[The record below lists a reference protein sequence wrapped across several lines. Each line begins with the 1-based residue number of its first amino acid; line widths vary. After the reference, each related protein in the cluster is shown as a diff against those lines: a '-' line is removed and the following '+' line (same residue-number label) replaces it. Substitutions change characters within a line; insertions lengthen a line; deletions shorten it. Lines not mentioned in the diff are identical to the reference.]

1 MTRATVL
8 LCAALTLAIPAT
20 AQTPRVPQAR
30 YALVVSVDGLRPDV
44 LLRADAP
51 ALHGLMKRGMF
62 SMWARTTD
70 VAITLPSHTSMLT
83 GEPPERHGVT
93 WNGSKLP
100 PGRTGPLVPTLF
112 TLAHRQGMTTAL
124 VAGKKKFGALRDP
137 VAVDWS
143 FVPGDEIE
151 DDAVADSAVE
161 IIRRHSPNVL
171 FVHLPGVDIAGHTYG
186 WGSENQIRAVAIADR
201 SIDRVLTALRERG
214 TLDSTVIVVS
224 SDHGGSGKSHGAGD
238 ERSRYIPWIAVGP
251 GLPAN
256 LDLDQDPTLHVRTED
271 TFATVCAMLGIVVPA
286 GAAGRPVKYAAP
298 ANGGP

>member
-1 MTRATVL
+1 MNIMTNL
-8 LCAALTLAIPAT
+8 LLAALALAVSAAAQIPHVA
-20 AQTPRVPQAR
+20 PVR

-51 ALHGLMKRGMF
+51 TLRGLMQRGIY

-70 VAITLPSHTSMLT
+70 LAVTLPSHTSMLT

-93 WNGSKLP
+93 WNGSTLP

-112 TLAHRQGMTTAL
+112 TLAHRQGLTTAL
-124 VAGKKKFGALRDP
+124 VAGKRKFGALCDP

-143 FVPGDEIE
+143 FVPDDEIQ
-151 DDAVADSAVE
+151 DAAVADSAVA
-161 IIRRHSPNVL
+161 IIRRHGPRVL
-171 FVHLPGVDIAGHTYG
+171 FVHLPGVDLAGHTYG
-186 WGSENQIRAVAIADR
+186 WGSENQIRAVAVADR
-201 SIDRVLTALRERG
+201 SIHRVLEALRERG

-224 SDHGGSGKSHGAGD
+224 ADHGGSGKSHGAGD

-251 GLPAN
+251 GLPVN
-256 LDLDQDPTLHVRTED
+256 LDLDQDATIHVRTED
-271 TFATVCAMLGIVVPA
+271 TFATVCAMLGIAVPA

-298 ANGGP
+298 VNNGP